1 MRLKIFNR
9 QCSFFLAGGIH
20 MTDKYLIEPDVDFIK
35 EVVGLGGDTLK
46 KCFQC
51 ATCSVACPISPDTK
65 PFPRKEMIAASWG
78 LKDRLVGNLDIWLCH
93 HCGDCTTLCPRGAKP
108 GEVLGAIR
116 SYAIADYA
124 VPKAVGK
131 AVNDPKKLPIL
142 MGIPVVIFIVL
153 GLVTG
158 LLDFTPA
165 LGEHGISH
173 SQFFSTWLVDM
184 IFVPLAIWVVAVFAL
199 GLKRFIADIHEN
211 AVLEG
216 KTDNKEFSAV
226 DFVKALPRI
235 LPTILK
241 HDKFSECSENK
252 DRATAHLMVFWS
264 FVGLFIV
271 TNIFFVALYVF
282 QQHGPY
288 SQLNPVKWLANASG
302 VALIIGSALMIKN
315 RLAKKDQTSTYK
327 DWYLLGLVLGLGVTG
342 ILTEATRLAGFAGL
356 TYFMYFIHLIFVFN
370 LFAFLPFSKL
380 AHLVYRT
387 VAMTYNEYSN
397 RK

>member
-1 MRLKIFNR
+1 
-9 QCSFFLAGGIH
+9 

-35 EVVGLGGDTLK
+35 EIIGLGGDTLK

-78 LKDRLVGNLDIWLCH
+78 LKDRLVSNLDIWLCH
-93 HCGDCTTLCPRGAKP
+93 HCGDCTTMCPRGAKP
-108 GEVLGAIR
+108 GEVLGAVR

-124 VPKAVGK
+124 VPKSVGK

-142 MGIPVVIFIVL
+142 MGVPVVIFIVL
-153 GLVTG
+153 GLITG
-158 LLDFTPA
+158 LLDFSPS
-165 LGEHGISH
+165 LGEHGIAH
-173 SQFFSTWLVDM
+173 HMFFSTWLVDM
-184 IFVPLAIWVVAVFAL
+184 IFVPLAIWVVVIFAL

-216 KTDNKEFSAV
+216 KTEKKELEF
-226 DFVKALPRI
+226 FGFIKAIPSI

-271 TNIFFVALYVF
+271 TNIFFVVLYVF

-288 SQLNPVKWLANASG
+288 SQLNPVKWLANVAG

-327 DWYLLGLVLGLGVTG
+327 DWYLLGLVFGLGVTG
-342 ILTEATRLAGFAGL
+342 VLTEATRLAGMAGV
-356 TYFMYFIHLIFVFN
+356 TYFVYFIHLVFVFN

-387 VAMTYNEYSN
+387 VAMAYNEYSG
-397 RK
+397 RQ

>member
-1 MRLKIFNR
+1 
-9 QCSFFLAGGIH
+9 
-20 MTDKYLIEPDVDFIK
+20 MTDKYLIEPDVGFIK
-35 EVVGLGGDTLK
+35 EVIGLGGDTLK

-93 HCGDCTTLCPRGAKP
+93 HCGDCTTMCPRGAKP
-108 GEVLGAIR
+108 GEVLGAVR
-116 SYAIADYA
+116 SYAVADYA
-124 VPKAVGK
+124 VPKSVGK

-153 GLVTG
+153 GLITG
-158 LLDFTPA
+158 LLDFSPS
-165 LGEHGISH
+165 LGEHGIAH

-184 IFVPLAIWVVAVFAL
+184 IFVPLAIWVVVIFAL

-216 KTDNKEFSAV
+216 KTEKKELDLFG
-226 DFVKALPRI
+226 FIKAIPSI

-271 TNIFFVALYVF
+271 TNIFFVVLYVF

-288 SQLNPVKWLANASG
+288 SQLNPVKWLANVAG

-327 DWYLLGLVLGLGVTG
+327 DWYLLGLVFGLGVTG
-342 ILTEATRLAGFAGL
+342 VLTQATRLAGMAGV
-356 TYFMYFIHLIFVFN
+356 TYFIYFIHLVFVFN

-387 VAMTYNEYSN
+387 VAMAYNEYSG
-397 RK
+397 RQ

>member
-1 MRLKIFNR
+1 
-9 QCSFFLAGGIH
+9 
-20 MTDKYLIEPDVDFIK
+20 MTDKYLLEPDVSFIK
-35 EVVGLGGDTLK
+35 ELGRLGGDTLK

-78 LKDRLVGNLDIWLCH
+78 LKDRLVANLDIWLCH
-93 HCGDCTTLCPRGAKP
+93 HCGDCTTMCPRGAKP
-108 GEVLGAIR
+108 GEVLGAVR
-116 SYAIADYA
+116 SYAISDYA
-124 VPKAVGK
+124 VPKALGK

-142 MGIPVVIFIVL
+142 MGVPVVIFIVL

-158 LLDFTPA
+158 LLDFSPP
-165 LGEHGISH
+165 LGENGIAH
-173 SQFFSTWLVDM
+173 HLFFSTWLVDM
-184 IFVPLAIWVVAVFAL
+184 IFIPLAIWVVVIFAL
-199 GLKRFIADIHEN
+199 GLKRFVSDIHEN

-216 KTDNKEFSAV
+216 KTQKKELELGGFL
-226 DFVKALPRI
+226 KALWKI

-241 HDKFSECSENK
+241 HDKFSECTENK
-252 DRATAHLMVFWS
+252 DRSTAHLMVFWS
-264 FVGLFIV
+264 FVALFVV

-288 SQLNPVKWLANASG
+288 SQLNPVKWLANVAG

-327 DWYLLGLVLGLGVTG
+327 DWYLLGLVFGLGVTG
-342 ILTEATRLAGFAGL
+342 VLTEATRLAGMAGV
-356 TYFMYFIHLIFVFN
+356 TYAMYFIHLVFVFN

-387 VAMTYNEYSN
+387 VAMAYNQYSG
-397 RK
+397 RQ